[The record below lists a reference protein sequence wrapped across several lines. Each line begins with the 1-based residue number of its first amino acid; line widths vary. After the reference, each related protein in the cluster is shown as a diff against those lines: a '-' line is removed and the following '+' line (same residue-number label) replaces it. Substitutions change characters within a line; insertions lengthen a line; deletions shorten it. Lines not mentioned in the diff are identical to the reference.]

1 MTMIVLNQENI
12 WFQLIMSLGVVA
24 FMIGFTLILTTA
36 WSFVFYIGMSGR
48 NPIEMVTKTFGK
60 LTQKRKRQIVIAVVV
75 WLLLTILLYT
85 CGVFVPIQK

>member
-12 WFQLIMSLGVVA
+12 WFQLIMSLVVVV
-24 FMIGFTLILTTA
+24 FMIGLTLILTTV

-48 NPIEMVTKTFGK
+48 NLIEMVTKTFGK

>member
-1 MTMIVLNQENI
+1 MMIVLNQENI
-12 WFQLIMSLGVVA
+12 WFQLIMSLAVVV
-24 FMIGFTLILTTA
+24 FMIGLTLMLTTA

-85 CGVFVPIQK
+85 CGVFIPIQK

>member
-12 WFQLIMSLGVVA
+12 WFQLIMSLVVVVFVVGA
-24 FMIGFTLILTTA
+24 ILILA
-36 WSFVFYIGMSGR
+36 ILWSFVFHLGMSGR
-48 NPIEMVTKTFGK
+48 TPSEIVEKTFGK

-75 WLLLTILLYT
+75 WLLFTILLYT

>member
-1 MTMIVLNQENI
+1 MMIVLNQENI
-12 WFQLIMSLGVVA
+12 WFQLIMSLVVVV
-24 FMIGFTLILTTA
+24 FMIGLTFILTTA

>member
-12 WFQLIMSLGVVA
+12 WFQLIMSLVVVVFVVGA
-24 FMIGFTLILTTA
+24 TLILVTL
-36 WSFVFYIGMSGR
+36 WSFVFHLGMSGHT
-48 NPIEMVTKTFGK
+48 PSEIVEKTFGK

>member
-12 WFQLIMSLGVVA
+12 WFQLIMSLVVVA

-48 NPIEMVTKTFGK
+48 NPIEMVTKTFGN

>member
-1 MTMIVLNQENI
+1 MTIVLNQQNI
-12 WFQLIMSLGVVA
+12 WFQLIMSLAVVV
-24 FMIGFTLILTTA
+24 FMIGFTFILTTV
-36 WSFVFYIGMSGR
+36 WSFVFYIGISGR
-48 NPIEMVTKTFGK
+48 NPIETVTKTFGK

>member
-1 MTMIVLNQENI
+1 
-12 WFQLIMSLGVVA
+12 MSPVVVV
-24 FMIGFTLILTTA
+24 FMIGLTLILTTV

-48 NPIEMVTKTFGK
+48 NLIEMVTKTFGK

>member
-1 MTMIVLNQENI
+1 MIVLNQENI
-12 WFQLIMSLGVVA
+12 WFQLIMSLTVIV
-24 FMIGFTLILTTA
+24 FMIGLTLILTTA

-85 CGVFVPIQK
+85 CGVFIPIQK

>member
-1 MTMIVLNQENI
+1 MTIVLNQQNI
-12 WFQLIMSLGVVA
+12 WFQLIMSLVVVVFVVGA
-24 FMIGFTLILTTA
+24 TLILVTL
-36 WSFVFYIGMSGR
+36 WSFAFHLGMYGR
-48 NPIEMVTKTFGK
+48 TPSEIVEKTFGK

>member
-1 MTMIVLNQENI
+1 MIVLNQENI
-12 WFQLIMSLGVVA
+12 WFQLIMSLAVVV
-24 FMIGFTLILTTA
+24 FMIGLTLMLTTA

-85 CGVFVPIQK
+85 CGVFIPIQK

>member
-1 MTMIVLNQENI
+1 MTIVLNQENI
-12 WFQLIMSLGVVA
+12 WFQLIMSLVIVIFVVGA
-24 FMIGFTLILTTA
+24 TLILATL
-36 WSFVFYIGMSGR
+36 WSFVFYIVMSGR
-48 NPIEMVTKTFGK
+48 NPIAIVKKTFGK